1 MTKTKKFNGDSI
13 KDSSHLNIQSG
24 NKSEKFLVS
33 LVVVACKQ
41 IEHVARRTV
50 EGSVRCFSSNGFSS
64 MDF

>member
-1 MTKTKKFNGDSI
+1 MTKTKKFNGDNI

-41 IEHVARRTV
+41 IEHVALRSV
-50 EGSVRCFSSNGFSS
+50 EGSVR
-64 MDF
+64 